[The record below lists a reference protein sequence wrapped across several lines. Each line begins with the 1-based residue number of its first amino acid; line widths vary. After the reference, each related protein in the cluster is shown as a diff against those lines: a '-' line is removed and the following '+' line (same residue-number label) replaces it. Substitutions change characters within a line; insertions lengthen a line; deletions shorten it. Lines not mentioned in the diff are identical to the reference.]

1 MHFTGTACT
10 ASLIL
15 GLGLPALAISESS
28 AQGLTSEAQLRSSY
42 DYVIIG
48 GGVSGLTVANRL
60 SENPSK
66 QPSSKT
72 SDLCRLCVDVVS

>member
-1 MHFTGTACT
+1 MHFTRTACIT
-10 ASLIL
+10 RLIL
-15 GLGLPALAISESS
+15 GLGLPALAVSESS
-28 AQGLTSEAQLRSSY
+28 AQVLTSEAQLRSSY

-66 QPSSKT
+66 QPSNK
-72 SDLCRLCVDVVS
+72 RQIFGA